1 MSSTPQIGVSPP
13 PAKRTAGDQDVR
25 VQQLREVAQEFE
37 ALFINTL
44 LQAMRKT
51 VMETELFNPEGESKY
66 YRQMHDEELARAVAR
81 QEHGLGVGEMIV
93 NQFAA
98 RLAAEKA
105 YNETEPVAGTEMATS
120 PARRAREP

>member
-1 MSSTPQIGVSPP
+1 MSTTSPIQIQAP
-13 PAKRTAGDQDVR
+13 PAQHPPAEPDPQM
-25 VQQLREVAQEFE
+25 QQLREVAQEFE

-51 VMETELFNPEGESKY
+51 VMETDLFNPEGESKY
-66 YRQMHDEELARAVAR
+66 YRQMHDEELAKSMAR
-81 QEHGLGVGEMIV
+81 QEHGLGMTEMIV

-105 YNETEPVAGTEMATS
+105 YSAPTPVTGTEMATS
-120 PARRAREP
+120 PAKRAFEP